1 MHMEHLNGK
10 IIKALAG
17 FYYVE
22 ADGAIYECKARGI
35 FRKNNDKPVVGDNV
49 EVSIG
54 ADNKGI
60 VEKIH
65 ARINLIERPLV
76 ANIDKLFIVSSLG
89 IPSPNA
95 LIIDR
100 LTVVAE
106 KLSIEP
112 IIVFNKIDQGDI
124 DNWENL
130 YLSAGLKTI
139 TCSAKTGQ
147 GIDKIFDELI
157 GCISAFAGNTGVGK
171 SSILNA
177 IFDGLELK
185 IGDVS
190 QKLGRGRHTTR
201 HIELIHHKFNGYV
214 ADTPGF
220 SSLDEYA
227 YDGILK
233 EDLQY
238 FFPEFDDFLGSCK
251 FTSCS
256 HIGEK
261 GCTICKAVEDGKIQK
276 SRYESYLAMYNDLK
290 SKNSWEI

>member
-1 MHMEHLNGK
+1 MEHKNGK

-22 ADGAIYECKARGI
+22 ADGAVYECKARGI

-49 EVSIG
+49 EISVG
-54 ADNKGI
+54 TDKKGI
-60 VEKIH
+60 VEKISI
-65 ARINLIERPLV
+65 RTNLIERPLV
-76 ANIDKLFIVSSLG
+76 ANIDKLFIISSLG
-89 IPSPNA
+89 VPTPNA

-100 LTVVAE
+100 LTVVAQ
-106 KLSIEP
+106 KHSIEP
-112 IIVFNKIDQGDI
+112 IIVFNKADQGDSS
-124 DNWENL
+124 DWEKIYSL
-130 YLSAGLKTI
+130 AGFKTI
-139 TCSAKTGQ
+139 VCSAKNGQ
-147 GIDKIFDELI
+147 GIDRLTFELN

-171 SSILNA
+171 SSLLNA
-177 IFDGLELK
+177 VFDGLELK

-201 HIELIHHKFNGYV
+201 HIELIHHKFDGYV

-227 YDGILK
+227 YEGILK

-238 FFPEFDDFLGSCK
+238 LYPEFDDMLGSCK

-261 GCTICKAVEDGKIQK
+261 GCAICRAVEEGKIPK
-276 SRYESYLAMYNDLK
+276 SRYESYLTMYNDLK
-290 SKNSWEI
+290 SKNSWEN

>member
-1 MHMEHLNGK
+1 MRMSFFNGK

-22 ADGAIYECKARGI
+22 VDGAIYECKARGI
-35 FRKNNDKPVVGDNV
+35 FRKSNDKPVVGDDV
-49 EVSIG
+49 EISI
-54 ADNKGI
+54 DDNNKGV

-65 ARINLIERPLV
+65 ARKNLVERPLV
-76 ANIDKLFIVSSLG
+76 SNINKLFIISSLG

-100 LTVVAE
+100 LCAVAE

-112 IIVFNKIDQGDI
+112 IIVFNKSDQGDI
-124 DNWENL
+124 GDWQKIYTL
-130 YLSAGLKTI
+130 AGYKTI
-139 TCSAKTGQ
+139 ICSAQTKE
-147 GIDKIFDELI
+147 GINDISNELV
-157 GCISAFAGNTGVGK
+157 GCICAFAGNTGVGK
-171 SSILNA
+171 SSIINA
-177 IFDGLELK
+177 VFDGLELK
-185 IGDVS
+185 TGDVS

-201 HIELIHHKFNGYV
+201 HIELIKHKFDGYV

-238 FFPEFDDFLGSCK
+238 LFPEFDDFLGSCK
-251 FTSCS
+251 FTSCM

-261 GCTICKAVEDGKIQK
+261 GCAICKAVEEEKIHR
-276 SRYESYLAMYNDLK
+276 SRYESYLTMYNDVK
-290 SKNSWEI
+290 TKKSWEI